1 VIEGFGAFFLE
12 QMFLGNTILVVSTAK
27 KAINI
32 SKFLEERMDSIEG
45 GVQSI
50 GTMIT
55 SLVAS
60 NDMGSLGLQ
69 NIQISFALLDLFEL
83 LFKVLFI

>member
-1 VIEGFGAFFLE
+1 
-12 QMFLGNTILVVSTAK
+12 MFLGNTILVVSTAK

>member
-45 GVQSI
+45 GIQSI

-60 NDMGSLGLQ
+60 NDMGSLGL
-69 NIQISFALLDLFEL
+69 
-83 LFKVLFI
+83 

>member
-1 VIEGFGAFFLE
+1 VIGGFGAFFLE
-12 QMFLGNTILVVSTAK
+12 QMFLGNTILVVSIAK

-45 GVQSI
+45 GIQSI

-60 NDMGSLGLQ
+60 NDMGSLGL
-69 NIQISFALLDLFEL
+69 
-83 LFKVLFI
+83 